1 MRNTTQVAPTL
12 NRFSPIGET
21 NMSIQKFLFSQ
32 PARRRKNKYG
42 VTVGDGNGNLLVLFT
57 RASSFKKAFQI
68 AKSAY
73 KSAPYPK
80 VGVSHFVVHGICQSG
95 TCHCGGDWRT
105 ETFPVDW
112 SISS

>member
-1 MRNTTQVAPTL
+1 MRKTKQAAPAL
-12 NRFSPIGET
+12 NSFSPIGET

-32 PARRRKNKYG
+32 PARERKSKYG
-42 VTVGDGNGNLLVLFT
+42 VTVGDNNGNILVLFT
-57 RASSFKKAFQI
+57 RASSFKDAFQI

-95 TCHCGGDWRT
+95 TCNCGGEWRT
-105 ETFPVDW
+105 QPFLVDW
-112 SISS
+112 SISD